1 LAWLIERV
9 VLGMAVGERKS
20 PLSFSYAR
28 CVAEAPASSQGQEGN
43 LGRNYV
49 MLSTRGRARAHVE
62 RVYWY

>member
-1 LAWLIERV
+1 
-9 VLGMAVGERKS
+9 MAVGERKS